1 MGQVLQS
8 GPVVAAAS
16 DQDQPLAARVV
27 AAMDRLARGQRS
39 HRQAIA
45 SRHGLTP
52 LQLDVL
58 FTLATAPPP
67 EPLVGL
73 LAIELGVTQPTV
85 TDSLHALDRKGLVT
99 RGRDPDDGRRTRIDL
114 TADGRALVTLAT
126 SADRDLVQ
134 EVAALPRGDQESA
147 LELLLTLITRQ
158 LDAGVIDVAR
168 TCLTCRFHQAVPGG
182 NHHCTLLDM
191 PLPRADLRLNC
202 AEHEPRASA

>member
-1 MGQVLQS
+1 
-8 GPVVAAAS
+8 VVAGAA
-16 DQDQPLAARVV
+16 DQDQPLATRVV

-58 FTLATAPPP
+58 STLATSPPP

-73 LAIELGVTQPTV
+73 LAVELGVAQPTV
-85 TDSLHALDRKGLVT
+85 TDSLQALERKGLVT
-99 RGRDPDDGRRTRIDL
+99 RGRDPIDGRRTRIDL
-114 TADGRALVTLAT
+114 TDAGRALVELVA
-126 SADRDLVQ
+126 SGDRHLVQ
-134 EVAALPRGDQESA
+134 EVATLPRNDQETA
-147 LELLLTLITRQ
+147 LELLLTLIGRQ

-168 TCLTCRFHQAVPGG
+168 TCLTCRFHQPVPEG

-202 AEHEPRASA
+202 AEHEARASA